1 MLAVLMLALP
11 AFAEQRVL
19 LVLGDSL
26 SAGYGVEQGNG
37 WVALLQ
43 ERLRERD
50 PSYRVVNASI
60 SGDTTSSALARLP
73 ATLQRYHPDV
83 AVVELGGNDGLRGLS
98 LEAMHDNL
106 AAILAQLRDAGT
118 KVLLVAVRLPPNY
131 GPVYLKRFRDVYRRL
146 AAEYQV
152 ALVPQV
158 LAGVADKPDLMQEDG
173 IHPRAA
179 GQARMLDNIWP
190 QLVPL
195 L

>member
-1 MLAVLMLALP
+1 MATS

-26 SAGYGVEQGNG
+26 SAGHGIEQGEG

-43 ERLRERD
+43 QRLRQHT
-50 PSYRVVNASI
+50 PAYRVVNASI

-73 ATLQRYHPDV
+73 AVLMREHPDV

-98 LEAMHDNL
+98 LAAMHDNL
-106 AAILAQLRDAGT
+106 GAILAQLRQKGT
-118 KVLLVAVRLPPNY
+118 KVLLLGVRLPPNY
-131 GPVYLKRFRDVYRRL
+131 GPVFLKRFRDVYQQL
-146 AAEYQV
+146 AEQYQV
-152 ALVPQV
+152 PLAPHF
-158 LAGVADKPDLMQEDG
+158 LAGVADNPALMQDDG

-179 GQARMLDNIWP
+179 GQARLLANVWP
-190 QLVPL
+190 ALEPL